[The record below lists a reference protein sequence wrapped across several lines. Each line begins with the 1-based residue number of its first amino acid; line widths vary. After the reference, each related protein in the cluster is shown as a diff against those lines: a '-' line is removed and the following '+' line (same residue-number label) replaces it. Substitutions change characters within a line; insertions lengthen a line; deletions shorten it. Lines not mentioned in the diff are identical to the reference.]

1 VSGSADVVVLGAG
14 IVGASVA
21 YHLAARGCT
30 DVLVL
35 DRGAAPGEGSTG
47 RATGGFR
54 VQFGSEINVR
64 LSLLSRQK
72 LLRFQDELG
81 IDTGYRPC
89 GYLFV
94 AEQPEA
100 LAALAAARDVQC
112 AAGFDE
118 AFAVGPEEIHRLNPA
133 LRRDGV
139 LGGSFCPAD
148 GCLVPLAVM
157 RGYQEG
163 ARRLGVRF
171 RFGEPCMGLRLEGER
186 IAAAETSQGEIATR
200 CVVNAAG
207 AWASQIG
214 RYAGV
219 DVPVVPLRRQVALT
233 EPCDLLPEK
242 MPMTVFA
249 GDGFHLRVRDGRVL
263 LLWPDDPRAEN
274 PYDTRVDETWLA
286 EVVRRAH
293 ARVPCLREVAIDREG
308 CWAGLYEM
316 SPDGHA
322 LLGAAPGRDGLFL
335 ANGSSGHGVMHAPA
349 LGHLL
354 AEILLD
360 GAARTIDTTPLRP
373 TRFAEK
379 EPNRALEL
387 L

>member
-1 VSGSADVVVLGAG
+1 MRESADVVVLGAG
-14 IVGASVA
+14 VIGASVA

-35 DRGAAPGEGSTG
+35 DRGASPGEGSTG

-64 LSLLSRQK
+64 LSLLARQK

-100 LAALAAARDVQC
+100 LLVLASALAIQR

-118 AFAVGPEEIHRLNPA
+118 AFAVSPKQICRLNPCI
-133 LRRDGV
+133 RPEGV

-157 RGYQEG
+157 RGYHEG

-171 RFGEPCMGLRLEGER
+171 RFGEPCTGLRLEGER
-186 IAAAETSQGEIATR
+186 IAAVETSQGEIATR

-219 DVPVVPLRRQVALT
+219 DIPVVPLRRQVALT
-233 EPCDLLPEK
+233 RPCRLPPET
-242 MPMTVFA
+242 MPITVFV
-249 GDGFHLRVRDGRVL
+249 GDGFHLRVRDRRVL
-263 LLWPDDPRAEN
+263 LLWPDIPKTED

-293 ARVPCLREVAIDREG
+293 ARVPCLRKVAIDRKG

-322 LLGAAPGRDGLFL
+322 LLGAAPGREGLFL

-360 GAARTIDTTPLRP
+360 GAARTIDTAPLRP
-373 TRFAEK
+373 TRFAER